1 MIDLTEATQ
10 LYHQCAR
17 PARERAGYEYEAG
30 LRRLKQAAGHPL
42 GANLRL
48 RSRGFMNPN

>member
-1 MIDLTEATQ
+1 MIHLTEVTQ
-10 LYHQCAR
+10 LYHHCAR

-42 GANLRL
+42 GADLRL
-48 RSRGFMNPN
+48 RSRGLINPN